1 MQTAAIG
8 ITTVN
13 VSSQKKSRV
22 IMAERSNRV
31 LSLKQWLAKYGKEPC
46 DGCFYFIAPRC
57 QCTYKKGYCV
67 RYDEYK
73 ARQKGEED

>member
-1 MQTAAIG
+1 MIA
-8 ITTVN
+8 
-13 VSSQKKSRV
+13 SKP
-22 IMAERSNRV
+22 

-67 RYDEYK
+67 RYDDYK